1 MMVSTYIS
9 KEEESS
15 LGVTGEKTDVYR
27 GSINAP
33 PSDDLAELRTQQAQ
47 LEDAAKRARSD
58 SASVSHQRG
67 KKKQKK
73 STM

>member
-1 MMVSTYIS
+1 MVSTYIS

-15 LGVTGEKTDVYR
+15 LGVTREKTDLYR
-27 GSINAP
+27 GTVNAP

-47 LEDAAKRARSD
+47 LEEAAKRARSD
-58 SASVSHQRG
+58 SASVSHQRR
-67 KKKQKK
+67 KKKQK